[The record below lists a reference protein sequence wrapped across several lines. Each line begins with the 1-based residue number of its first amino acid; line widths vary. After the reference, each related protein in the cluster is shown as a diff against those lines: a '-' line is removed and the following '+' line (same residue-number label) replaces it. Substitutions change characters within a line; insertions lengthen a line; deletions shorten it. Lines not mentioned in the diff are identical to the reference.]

1 LRSAG
6 AFKFDQTWPKNWHR
20 PHQSRALSSL
30 HLMSS
35 AMHFAELSSVQ
46 NRLRL
51 GQPLLFNVRDADKT
65 LLLARGQVLSST
77 EQLQTLLHRGA
88 LVDISELQTAREE
101 ILKAPRAQLPKL
113 WQRSLNQVAETLLQA
128 NDSTDQAGF
137 RDALDDASLPVRLL
151 IERDPDLAI
160 FQVLQQNAGDDT
172 HYGVHR
178 SMQTAITSYLV
189 AQRLGWDNE
198 QSERAFK
205 VGLTMNVSMLS
216 LQGEL
221 ARQQTPPT
229 PTQRSEL
236 RTHPMR
242 SVRMLEL
249 AGVQDAAWLEAVLH
263 HHEHEDGSGYPS
275 GCGNVSDLASLAR
288 RADTYTGKL
297 TARSWRDALG
307 ADMAG
312 RQMFMAD
319 PGHPMTAALVRE
331 FGIYP
336 PGCYVRLVSG
346 ELAIVTA
353 RGPSI
358 TTPIVSCLTSAT
370 GAALPSPQRVDTS
383 QTGHAVAGVVGGS
396 HIPVHLSL
404 DRLAALV
411 TT

>member
-1 LRSAG
+1 M
-6 AFKFDQTWPKNWHR
+6 T
-20 PHQSRALSSL
+20 
-30 HLMSS
+30 
-35 AMHFAELSSVQ
+35 FADLFSVQ
-46 NRLRL
+46 HRLQL
-51 GQPLLFNVRDADKT
+51 GQPLPFNVRAADKT
-65 LLLARGQVLSST
+65 LLLARGHVLDNA
-77 EQLQTLLHRGA
+77 EQLQALVARGA
-88 LVDISELQTAREE
+88 LVDLGELQTAREE

-113 WQRSLNQVAETLLQA
+113 WARSLNQVGETLLQ
-128 NDSTDQAGF
+128 TDDAGF
-137 RDALDDASLPVRLL
+137 RDALDEASLPVRLL

-160 FQVLQQNAGDDT
+160 FQVLQQNPIDDL

-178 SMQTAITSYLV
+178 SMQTAITAYLV

-198 QSERAFK
+198 QSERVFK
-205 VGLTMNVSMLS
+205 VGLTMNISMLT

-221 ARQQTPPT
+221 ARQQTAPT
-229 PTQRSEL
+229 PAQRTAL

-249 AGVQDAAWLEAVLH
+249 AGVQDAAWLDAVLH

-275 GCGNVSDLASLAR
+275 GRCDVSDLASLAR

-297 TARSWRDALG
+297 ASRSWRDALG
-307 ADMAG
+307 ADLAG

-336 PGCYVRLVSG
+336 PGCYVRLISG
-346 ELAIVTA
+346 ELAIVTG

-358 TTPIVSCLTSAT
+358 TTPMVSCLTNAS

-383 QTGHAVAGVVGGS
+383 QAAHAVASVVGES
-396 HIPVHLSL
+396 HIKVRLPL

-411 TT
+411 TA